1 MIANTTHTPTFT
13 PTNTATNT
21 LTPSVTNTGVLTNT
35 PTFTPTYTAT
45 NTRTNTP
52 TNTATY
58 TLTFTPSNTATH
70 TATHTPTL
78 TPTNTLT
85 PTQTFT
91 PSATITGTRTNTP
104 TFTATLT
111 PSNTATYTATHT
123 PTNTPT
129 NTATSTA
136 TDTPTHTATGTLSPT
151 PVFTATSTAT
161 NTATSTVTDT
171 PTNTATATQTL
182 ASGLLIS
189 SSFAPPVVDIGGPS
203 TLTFTLTSSNP
214 IPLTGLAFLDNLS
227 GGIVIAQ
234 ASNVSSTCGGNIV
247 GGTPGNTQIGISNGT
262 LPPNGSCQVR
272 VDVIG
277 TVAGVITNTTDP
289 VTATETGPRGTA
301 TTTLTV
307 NGPTATP
314 TATLAPTQIAQT
326 ATAAAATATAGATA
340 VAAAQPP
347 APSVPL
353 CGDLNG
359 STDQSIRAN
368 VPPGTAR
375 DANGVI
381 ASVYC
386 GVLTDPTQ
394 HGVLNR
400 QVIRAIEVF
409 ALTPGAA
416 ASVVRFIQP
425 VRICLLGYGTMLYRD
440 ATGQPRVVTELQSFG
455 QSGYTCVDIPN
466 AGTVILVVGQP
477 TFFLSGD
484 LPGVSSG
491 ASGVSGATSNCQIVT
506 RGIVNLRGAANVT
519 SEILARVPFR
529 TTLNVLDFYNGWY
542 LVDYL
547 GNRGWLSG
555 RFVRRIGA
563 C

>member
-1 MIANTTHTPTFT
+1 
-13 PTNTATNT
+13 
-21 LTPSVTNTGVLTNT
+21 VT
-35 PTFTPTYTAT
+35 
-45 NTRTNTP
+45 
-52 TNTATY
+52 
-58 TLTFTPSNTATH
+58 TLTFVI
-70 TATHTPTL
+70 
-78 TPTNTLT
+78 TN
-85 PTQTFT
+85 
-91 PSATITGTRTNTP
+91 
-104 TFTATLT
+104 
-111 PSNTATYTATHT
+111 
-123 PTNTPT
+123 
-129 NTATSTA
+129 
-136 TDTPTHTATGTLSPT
+136 
-151 PVFTATSTAT
+151 
-161 NTATSTVTDT
+161 
-171 PTNTATATQTL
+171 
-182 ASGLLIS
+182 
-189 SSFAPPVVDIGGPS
+189 
-203 TLTFTLTSSNP
+203 SNP
-214 IPLTGLAFLDNLS
+214 FPLTGLAFLDNLS
-227 GGIVIAQ
+227 GGLVIAQ

-247 GGTPGNTQIGISNGT
+247 GGTAGNTQIGITNGT
-262 LPPNGSCQVR
+262 LLANGSCQVR
-272 VDVIG
+272 VDVIS
-277 TVAGVITNTTDP
+277 TAGGQITNTTGP
-289 VTATETGPRGTA
+289 VSSTKTGPRGTA
-301 TTTLTV
+301 TTSLTV
-307 NGPTATP
+307 NAPTAVP
-314 TATLAPTQIAQT
+314 TATLAPTQVAQT

-340 VAAAQPP
+340 AAAAQP
-347 APSVPL
+347 AASFVPL

-359 STDQSIRAN
+359 STDLSIRAN

-386 GVLTDPTQ
+386 GPLTDPTQ

-477 TFFLSGD
+477 TFLLGGD
-484 LPGVSSG
+484 LPGVPAG
-491 ASGVSGATSNCQIVT
+491 ASGVSAATSACQIVT
-506 RGIVNLRGAANVT
+506 RGIVNLRGAASIT

-529 TTLNVLDFYNGWY
+529 TTLNVLDRYNGWY

-555 RFVRRIGA
+555 RFVRRIGN